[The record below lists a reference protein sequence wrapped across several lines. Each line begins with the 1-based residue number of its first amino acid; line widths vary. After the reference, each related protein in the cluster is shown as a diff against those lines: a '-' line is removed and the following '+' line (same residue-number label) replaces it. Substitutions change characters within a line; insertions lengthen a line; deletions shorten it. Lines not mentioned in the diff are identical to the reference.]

1 MYALIVI
8 LGGVSLPN
16 FTMSGIGRKF
26 QTRCLVQKVSGICY
40 CPEVTQGRTPLVP
53 FGISPPYCHRRF
65 TALSGMYF
73 SLQYLSLSDAVVLK
87 FLAPILTGFSGA
99 IFLKESLSLKGVI
112 AGREH
117 FMKCLT
123 SIAIYVV
130 QYVVF
135 VELS

>member
-8 LGGVSLPN
+8 IGGVSLPN
-16 FTMSGIGRKF
+16 VTISGIGAKL
-26 QTRCLVQKVSGICY
+26 QTHFLVQKASGLCY
-40 CPEVTQGRTPLVP
+40 CSEATQGRCCSSLEDVAPHC
-53 FGISPPYCHRRF
+53 YRRF

-87 FLAPILTGFSGA
+87 FLAPILTGFSGT
-99 IFLKESLSLKGVI
+99 IFLRESLSLKEVL
-112 AGREH
+112 AGRER

-123 SIAIYVV
+123 PIAIHVI
-130 QYVVF
+130 QYAVF

>member
-1 MYALIVI
+1 LLLFRGYTGWNTTYALGNVA
-8 LGGVSLPN
+8 
-16 FTMSGIGRKF
+16 
-26 QTRCLVQKVSGICY
+26 
-40 CPEVTQGRTPLVP
+40 
-53 FGISPPYCHRRF
+53 PYCHRRF

-99 IFLKESLSLKGVI
+99 IFLGESLSLKGVI

-123 SIAIYVV
+123 SIAIYVI
-130 QYVVF
+130 QYAVF

>member
-16 FTMSGIGRKF
+16 VTMSGIGGKF
-26 QTRCLVQKVSGICY
+26 QTHSLVQKVSGLCY
-40 CPEVTQGRTPLVP
+40 CSEATQGMIPLVLLGM
-53 FGISPPYCHRRF
+53 FSSHCHRRF

-73 SLQYLSLSDAVVLK
+73 SLLYLSLSDAVVLK
-87 FLAPILTGFSGA
+87 FLAPILTGFSGV
-99 IFLKESLSLKGVI
+99 IFLEESLSLKEVI

-117 FMKCLT
+117 FNVLT
-123 SIAIYVV
+123 SIAIYGI
-130 QYVVF
+130 QYAVF